1 VSRAADH
8 TERTERVYEMA
19 SRSESGVASPAR
31 TIQLQHR
38 GGMDLG
44 LKGKVAMIA
53 GASRGL
59 GFAVA
64 EALASEGAFV
74 SIASRDESAI
84 CAAAQRLGHE
94 RGQVMATSTDV
105 RSADGI
111 QRWARAT
118 EDRFGGIDLLFANA
132 GGPPAGAALSFD
144 DTAWQAAIDLLL
156 FSTLRMVRA
165 AVGSMEGRGGGAIL
179 MSTSS
184 SVKEPIQNLG
194 LSTVLRASV
203 SALAKTLA
211 LELAPSNIRV
221 NQIIPGRI
229 DTDRVRQLDEINGQ
243 KQGLSAEQAKA
254 RSIASIPMN
263 RYGQPEEFGRVAA
276 FLLSDAASYM
286 TGATVQV
293 DGGLIRSVL

>member
-1 VSRAADH
+1 
-8 TERTERVYEMA
+8 
-19 SRSESGVASPAR
+19 
-31 TIQLQHR
+31 
-38 GGMDLG
+38 MDLG
-44 LKGKVAMIA
+44 LRGKVAMVA

-64 EALASEGAFV
+64 QALASEGALV
-74 SIASRDESAI
+74 SIASRDETAI
-84 CAAAQRLGHE
+84 RSAAQRLGGDH
-94 RGQVMATSTDV
+94 VLATPLDV
-105 RSADGI
+105 KSAEGI

-118 EDRFGGIDLLFANA
+118 EDRFGGVDLLFANS
-132 GGPPAGAALSFD
+132 GGPPAGAAMSFD
-144 DTAWQAAIDLLL
+144 EAAWQAAVDLLL
-156 FSTLRMVRA
+156 FSAIRMVRA
-165 AVGSMEGRGGGAIL
+165 AVPSMTARGGGAIL

-211 LELAPSNIRV
+211 LELAPSGIRV
-221 NQIIPGRI
+221 NQIVPGRI

-243 KQGLSAEQAKA
+243 KQGVSADQAKA
-254 RSIASIPMN
+254 KALTAIPVG

-276 FLLSDAASYM
+276 FLLSGAASYM